1 VTQAHVHD
9 HARMVLDA
17 SVRQQARQRL
27 RSVRGHVEGI
37 LRMLDDDAIYCVEA
51 LKQIKAVTG
60 ALDKVGVLILESHL
74 RDHVATAAARGD
86 TDHIVDELL
95 EVLKYR

>member
-1 VTQAHVHD
+1 MPAHAHD
-9 HARMVLDA
+9 HSRMVLDA
-17 SVRQQARQRL
+17 TVREQVRQRL

-37 LRMLDDDAIYCVEA
+37 LRMLDDESIYCLDA

-60 ALDKVGVLILESHL
+60 ALDKVAVLILESHL
-74 RDHVATAAARGD
+74 REHVATAAARGD
-86 TDHIVDELL
+86 VDHIVDELL